1 MTFSM
6 RCTNGKHRKSLLF
19 PAFTHINLPGK
30 CVFPAANSGEYVV
43 AYGENAN
50 EQKKNKLFAVS

>member
-1 MTFSM
+1 M

-50 EQKKNKLFAVS
+50 EQKENKLFAVS